1 MSFARALGGAVV
13 FVGANDGQALD
24 QPLNPL
30 TVREVLYLK
39 ALSKADL
46 QPLPQS
52 MVRDLNSAD
61 FGKPELYQCRIS
73 GDAGTEQV
81 IVNVHHTRLVRF
93 DGVATTARRRA
104 QNQGWGDSVFR
115 QVEETIMLFWGS
127 MQGLANAL
135 SDADQAVFK
144 LDGLMDIIK
153 SSSDGDDAIR
163 KRLALLQHGRSVARA
178 IAVDAE
184 KENFEY
190 IGRTFTGYDTGVYA
204 LMYLV
209 SAACG
214 IPVSLL
220 FGRAPA
226 GLNATGDADIRFFY
240 DQIKSFQEVTLM
252 PRLRR
257 VFELLMT
264 AKLGPMGGVVPD
276 DWSISFRSLWQPT
289 ALERADIRLKT
300 AQADQIEIDA
310 NVITSEEAR
319 LSHYSG
325 DEYNEHISI
334 DMAVDPE
341 AEAADRY
348 EQQQTQVAQPQ
359 QAQIDPSKSPA
370 GDNPDSPE

>member
-1 MSFARALGGAVV
+1 
-13 FVGANDGQALD
+13 
-24 QPLNPL
+24 
-30 TVREVLYLK
+30 
-39 ALSKADL
+39 
-46 QPLPQS
+46 
-52 MVRDLNSAD
+52 
-61 FGKPELYQCRIS
+61 
-73 GDAGTEQV
+73 
-81 IVNVHHTRLVRF
+81 
-93 DGVATTARRRA
+93 
-104 QNQGWGDSVFR
+104 
-115 QVEETIMLFWGS
+115 MLFWGS